1 MNPIPFYV
9 TNDPNILY
17 YNGNNVVEAQNNG
30 EPPVP
35 MYLVDPPNPPIPYS
49 PPVGFQTPAG
59 LGGTIQPPVNF
70 VAGNP
75 AASTNTVNVNG
86 TAQPGITTQA
96 IIVEI
101 VQKPRD
107 PPVRLNDV
115 YGRVPQPF
123 PGYQVPGPPI
133 TAANGA
139 NLRKLKVYIVNKPN
153 WDNPISTIL
162 GKDILINIIRSIQK
176 LYINY
181 LLLGSG
187 QYKLY
192 PVFSSYVDQLVE
204 VRENNIARYL
214 KNSMEDSEYRRLSSN
229 AKVYELLLQIIDFT
243 DPLFKKIIQTIIS
256 IPEKFVTKSIYNDFI
271 NSKEIG
277 NYPDKFRKEILVT
290 SQYYGQN
297 DLFFYIYFTL
307 KVLTV
312 GNFTD
317 RDDFISKSDQL
328 IESVIMDFKKAE
340 SNLRQMRKRINR
352 HETNPAPEIVN
363 NENVRP
369 RFPPRAGEDLP
380 GDMNDPLNINNIPP
394 TNEVEN
400 IDILATIMGYYEAL
414 IATTNNARFQTE
426 GIEGNVPPVITW
438 ENFRNVRR
446 RVRRF
451 LKFCMNVKIIQYPYY
466 IQPSTMKLYLCKVRD
481 DFRRLYFQGQPSTE
495 IEILE
500 PKSRYEN
507 TNLTKYAPEFKFN
520 DQPDNKYYCTYYTPP
535 GAAVIDRQNRRAVDA
550 PYWCLCSQ
558 NDNVNELDMIYF
570 TPRQQQL
577 NRVYQYNVNVEIQ
590 NHDCKF
596 QYYSGE
602 YMNDESFG
610 WTWVSLD
617 DYMPVKKRDNNN
629 KDYYFLY
636 REYKWGWYNDE
647 LGKFLPVPGD
657 DTPYPKSDYPPNE
670 PFDVMKLVPP
680 TDFSVIQMIF
690 FIALLEM
697 DVPQERSVNNFLNN
711 GEIFPD
717 DNPGFNFPKKLPAG
731 MNDTS
736 NFLVKIFNICESISV
751 SSNNLLKTKNNE
763 SLKALNYLQSL
774 YPQWNLREPNMKLN
788 KYPFGLDRL
797 LDKVIDSWINI
808 IDIRKDENIFKTII
822 KSLDERVNAYGDF
835 KSGMANFTLETIKNL
850 CIQFSSGIYDDP
862 LFYKFSAP
870 NSQVKNKWDQI
881 NKKLLMYDPKNLQA
895 INKQLDN
902 TKKQTL
908 KKEDI
913 FYYIQKVQ
921 YFISENFFK
930 YLYALSSSTLESL
943 KTENVQRASQQ
954 LSDIIEN
961 TGNIDYADID
971 DDEIV
976 QSEQINV
983 PVEVPRDR
991 RAPVNTRPAANN
1003 GPRLRQ
1009 NVPRGPVNNDVPTP
1023 PANNGQR
1030 GPVNNVPRRMDNF
1043 VDGLRNRV
1051 NQGRNLYPN
1060 DVQPPNVGQTRR
1072 GSFVNNLRT
1081 EVRNNRR
1088 TRPSSAPEARTYER
1102 IRQRSAGTSRR
1113 QTNPPQGNVYQQ
1125 RQPCEQRR
1133 LDSAGSVRTAVQRHQ
1148 GEQQQLPTTPFR
1160 H

>member
-49 PPVGFQTPAG
+49 PPVGFQTPNG
-59 LGGTIQPPVNF
+59 LGGTIQPPANF

-75 AASTNTVNVNG
+75 AAPTNTVNVNG

-96 IIVEI
+96 IIVQI

-107 PPVRLNDV
+107 PPVRLNDI

-133 TAANGA
+133 TAANGG

-352 HETNPAPEIVN
+352 HETNPAPVMVRN
-363 NENVRP
+363 PNTGQQENVRP
-369 RFPPRAGEDLP
+369 RFQRRAGEDLP

-446 RVRRF
+446 RIRRF

-481 DFRRLYFQGQPSTE
+481 DFRRIYFQGQPSTE
-495 IEILE
+495 IEMLE

-520 DQPDNKYYCTYYTPP
+520 DEADVKYYCTYFTP
-535 GAAVIDRQNRRAVDA
+535 VIVVNRENRRATYP
-550 PYWCLCSQ
+550 PYWCLCRKINN
-558 NDNVNELDMIYF
+558 NDDERDTANFSRKLVLFNDVYRYNGNNV
-570 TPRQQQL
+570 QQQHL
-577 NRVYQYNVNVEIQ
+577 
-590 NHDCKF
+590 CAF
-596 QYYSGE
+596 QYYSGK

-610 WTWVSLD
+610 WTWVSLT
-617 DYMPVKKRDNNN
+617 DYEPVKKRDNNN
-629 KDYYFLY
+629 NYYFLY

-647 LGKFLPVPGD
+647 LGKFLTVPGD
-657 DTPYPKSDYPPNE
+657 DTSYPITDYPPNE
-670 PFDVMKLVPP
+670 PFDAMKLVPP

-711 GEIFPD
+711 DEVFPD
-717 DNPGFNFPKKLPAG
+717 DNPGFNFPKKLPAD

-788 KYPFGLDRL
+788 KYPSYG
-797 LDKVIDSWINI
+797 LDKVIDNPRINPWINPWI
-808 IDIRKDENIFKTII
+808 KYFNLSIDNDESLFKTII
-822 KSLDERVNAYGDF
+822 KSLDERVSAYGDF

-850 CIQFSSGIYDDP
+850 CVQFSSGIYDVP
-862 LFYKFSAP
+862 LFYKLSAP
-870 NSQVKNKWDQI
+870 NSQVKNKWNQI

-908 KKEDI
+908 KKQDI

-921 YFISENFFK
+921 YFISDNFFK

-954 LSDIIEN
+954 LSHIMDDME
-961 TGNIDYADID
+961 NIDYADID
-971 DDEIV
+971 DGIV

-983 PVEVPRDR
+983 PRAR
-991 RAPVNTRPAANN
+991 KAPVNLPRTRMAPA
-1003 GPRLRQ
+1003 
-1009 NVPRGPVNNDVPTP
+1009 NNDVPRA
-1023 PANNGQR
+1023 PANNVQPR
-1030 GPVNNVPRRMDNF
+1030 ANNVRR
-1043 VDGLRNRV
+1043 
-1051 NQGRNLYPN
+1051 QQTTN
-1060 DVQPPNVGQTRR
+1060 DVQPPNVGQYR
-1072 GSFVNNLRT
+1072 GGSLVNSLRT
-1081 EVRNNRR
+1081 IRELKVRNNKP
-1088 TRPSSAPEARTYER
+1088 RPLSART
-1102 IRQRSAGTSRR
+1102 SRGQTNEPVLLR
-1113 QTNPPQGNVYQQ
+1113 RPNSYDYAEETEEIEQTNPLQENVKRQ
-1125 RQPCEQRR
+1125 RQRQKQRP
-1133 LDSAGSVRTAVQRHQ
+1133 DSAESSATNPNAYPQ
-1148 GEQQQLPTTPFR
+1148 
-1160 H
+1160 